1 MHPDLVA
8 DARKIHESGKFRRSP
23 GNHTIV
29 DVYLYHQPY

>member
-23 GNHTIV
+23 GAHTI
-29 DVYLYHQPY
+29 DVYPQPY